1 MPIKSSPL
9 KSSPMRSLAQPPRVV
24 GRVVDDGMTRL
35 GVALGC
41 TPGQAYTLA
50 VGFALAVVLAI
61 TGLPPT
67 LREFTNSAAPR
78 PAPPVAEPPSPPP
91 AGPDQTVPVI
101 GPSNEGA
108 PRFDDLAGVYTPPP
122 DAEPEDDDDPDDEP
136 TPAVTTF
143 AAVPNPGKPEGI
155 VAAPDGSVFVALN
168 DDASAGASKIVRF
181 SATGARVG
189 EIAIVGQPPVRTVGL
204 TGLAMVSGKLLALDA
219 SSNRVIEVDPATGD
233 QVVRSVIPDIVPCMA
248 ALPALPVPPPVL
260 PCEHGETDHAPFLR
274 GIAVASN
281 GRVYVADEGQRTMWA
296 LGAGNEPTVLHSD
309 DYAVGPSG
317 VAVDAAGVL
326 FTATMPGEHGQGAV
340 LRLRLNNEGSVV
352 NRELVAGLD
361 SKSRPV
367 GLAVDGERLYVALS
381 AADLFVVLDE
391 EGIELA
397 RGPDGGGTPFDGPT
411 GLALAGSRLLLT
423 TQPASGPGSVVSV
436 LLDMIIDN

>member
-1 MPIKSSPL
+1 MK
-9 KSSPMRSLAQPPRVV
+9 SLAQPPRVV
-24 GRVVDDGMTRL
+24 GRVVDDAMTRL
-35 GVALGC
+35 GTALGC

-50 VGFALAVVLAI
+50 VGFALAVVLAV

-78 PAPPVAEPPSPPP
+78 PVPPAAEPPSPPP
-91 AGPDQTVPVI
+91 AGPDQTVPVV
-101 GPSNEGA
+101 GPSDQGA
-108 PRFDDLAGVYTPPP
+108 PRFDDMAGVFTPLP
-122 DAEPEDDDDPDDEP
+122 DAEPDYDDDFDEQP

-143 AAVPNPGKPEGI
+143 ASVPGPGKPDGI
-155 VAAPDGSVFVALN
+155 VAAPDGSVFVAID
-168 DDASAGASKIVRF
+168 DDASAGASKILRF
-181 SATGARVG
+181 SATGAPAG

-219 SSNRVIEVDPATGD
+219 STNRVIEVDPATGD
-233 QVVRSVIPDIVPCMA
+233 QVVRSVIPDILPCMA

-274 GIAVASN
+274 GVAVASD

-296 LGAGNEPTVLHSD
+296 LGTGNEPTFLHSA

-340 LRLRLNNEGSVV
+340 LRLRLNSEGAVV

-361 SKSRPV
+361 GKSQPV
-367 GLAVDGERLYVALS
+367 GLAVADERLYVALS
-381 AADLFVVLDE
+381 AADAFVVLDE

-397 RGPDGGGTPFDGPT
+397 RGPEGESTPFDGPT

-423 TQPASGPGSVVSV
+423 TRPASGPGSVVAV
-436 LLDMIIDN
+436 LLDQIIDN

>member
-24 GRVVDDGMTRL
+24 GRVIDDGMTRL

-78 PAPPVAEPPSPPP
+78 PAPPIAEPPPPP
-91 AGPDQTVPVI
+91 ATGPDPTVPVI
-101 GPSNEGA
+101 GPSDQGA
-108 PRFDDLAGVYTPPP
+108 PRFDDVAGVYTPPP
-122 DAEPEDDDDPDDEP
+122 DAEPEDDDDPPEP
-136 TPAVTTF
+136 TSAVTTF
-143 AAVPNPGKPEGI
+143 ASVAGPGKPEGI
-155 VAAPDGSVFVALN
+155 VAAPDGSVFVAIN

-181 SATGARVG
+181 SATGARAG

-204 TGLAMVSGKLLALDA
+204 TGLAMVSNKLLALDA

-233 QVVRSVIPDIVPCMA
+233 QVVRSVIPDILPCMA
-248 ALPALPVPPPVL
+248 ALPALPVPPPAL

-274 GIAVASN
+274 GIGVASN

-296 LGAGNEPTVLHSD
+296 LGAGNEPTFLHSD

-340 LRLRLNNEGSVV
+340 LRLRLNNEGAVV

-361 SKSRPV
+361 GRSRPV
-367 GLAVDGERLYVALS
+367 GLAVADERLFVALS
-381 AADLFVVLDE
+381 AADAFVVLDE

-397 RGPDGGGTPFDGPT
+397 RGPEGAGTPFDGPT

-423 TQPASGPGSVVSV
+423 TQPASGPGSVVAV